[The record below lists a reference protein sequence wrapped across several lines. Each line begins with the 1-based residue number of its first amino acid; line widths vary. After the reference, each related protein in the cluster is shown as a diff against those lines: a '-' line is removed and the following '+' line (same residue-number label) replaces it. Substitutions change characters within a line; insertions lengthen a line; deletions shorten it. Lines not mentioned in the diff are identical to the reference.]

1 MGNIVY
7 YLEDVAEIVLTN
19 PIQSAGKLLT
29 GCKVNSGSLT
39 EIRRLYNRFNMKRK
53 GLGHFIGLVDFRMIC
68 RKTPIE
74 DLEEQIFKQFSK
86 HKTRQISF
94 YELLGTLIMFASTTW
109 QHKVHFAMRVFD
121 FDGNLCLSEDEFT
134 ILISAFLNGLGHVTE
149 TSMPRPAELGKVSK
163 VVFNAADINPDGLIT
178 LDE

>member
-1 MGNIVY
+1 MGSVVY
-7 YLEDVAEIVLTN
+7 YLENVPEIVLTN

-29 GCKVNSGSLT
+29 GCKLYSGSLT
-39 EIRRLYNRFNMKRK
+39 EIRRFYNRFNLKRK
-53 GLGHFIGLVDFRMIC
+53 GLGHFVDLVDFKMIC
-68 RKTPIE
+68 QKTPIE
-74 DLEEQIFKQFSK
+74 ALEEQIFRQFSK
-86 HKTRQISF
+86 NKSRQISF

-134 ILISAFLNGLGHVTE
+134 ILICACLNGLGYVTE
-149 TSMPRPAELGKVSK
+149 TSMPRPADLGRISK